1 MRPFRL
7 QSVAR
12 LRQMQE
18 DQAAAELLR
27 RTEFRR
33 SADLRTSQAAA
44 ALAGTTM
51 PGQADLLSWQSSV
64 AARAAA
70 SSMAVEAAATAEL
83 ARADEVG
90 AQHTWSAARRRTAT
104 LAKLADRHHAAQVA
118 AENHAEQ
125 LILDEIASQRVRRR
139 QGLA

>member
-27 RTEFRR
+27 RSELRR
-33 SADLRTSQAAA
+33 SADRRTAQATA

-51 PGQADLLSWQSSV
+51 PSPRRGQLDG
-64 AARAAA
+64 R
-70 SSMAVEAAATAEL
+70 
-83 ARADEVG
+83 G
-90 AQHTWSAARRRTAT
+90 GRR
-104 LAKLADRHHAAQVA
+104 DR
-118 AENHAEQ
+118 
-125 LILDEIASQRVRRR
+125 
-139 QGLA
+139 

>member
-27 RTEFRR
+27 RSELRR
-33 SADLRTSQAAA
+33 SADRRTAQATA

-51 PGQADLLSWQSSV
+51 PSQADLLSWQSSV

-83 ARADEVG
+83 ARADEAG
-90 AQHTWSAARRRTAT
+90 TQRTWSTARRRTAT
-104 LAKLADRHHAAQVA
+104 LAKLADRHRAAQVA